1 MSYHSILRNSRAVP
15 PYPVLYN
22 FHKFNAQCSFQEGEE
37 GAKGR
42 KGEGG
47 GSQGRGRGFPI
58 IIFSR
63 PNVPL
68 AFSSNQL
75 FLFVVLEKKK
85 DLFPICNHPTK
96 GMTGKSTE
104 KIPLFPRLK
113 VWQFS
118 STCSE

>member
-1 MSYHSILRNSRAVP
+1 MSYLSILRNSRAVP
-15 PYPVLYN
+15 PYSVLYN
-22 FHKFNAQCSFQEGEE
+22 FHKFNVQCSFQEGEE

-42 KGEGG
+42 EGEGG
-47 GSQGRGRGFPI
+47 GARAREGVSYYHILSPKPPLSFQQRSI
-58 IIFSR
+58 ISLCR
-63 PNVPL
+63 L
-68 AFSSNQL
+68 G
-75 FLFVVLEKKK
+75 EKK

>member
-22 FHKFNAQCSFQEGEE
+22 FHKFNVQCSFQEGEE

-47 GSQGRGRGFPI
+47 GRGSREGVSYYHILSPKPPLSFQQQSI
-58 IIFSR
+58 ISLCR
-63 PNVPL
+63 L
-68 AFSSNQL
+68 G
-75 FLFVVLEKKK
+75 EKK

>member
-22 FHKFNAQCSFQEGEE
+22 FHKFNVQCSFQEGEE

-47 GSQGRGRGFPI
+47 AEVRGRGFPI

-63 PNVPL
+63 PNLLL

-75 FLFVVLEKKK
+75 FLFVVLEKKR
-85 DLFPICNHPTK
+85 ICFQ
-96 GMTGKSTE
+96 SAI
-104 KIPLFPRLK
+104 IPPR
-113 VWQFS
+113 
-118 STCSE
+118 E

>member
-47 GSQGRGRGFPI
+47 GGEPRAREGVSYYHILSPKPPLSFQQQSI
-58 IIFSR
+58 ISLCR
-63 PNVPL
+63 L
-68 AFSSNQL
+68 G
-75 FLFVVLEKKK
+75 EKKGSVSNLRSSHQGNEGK
-85 DLFPICNHPTK
+85 IYRENSTFPET
-96 GMTGKSTE
+96 
-104 KIPLFPRLK
+104 
-113 VWQFS
+113 
-118 STCSE
+118 

>member
-47 GSQGRGRGFPI
+47 GEPRAREGVSYYHILSPKRPLSFQQQSI
-58 IIFSR
+58 ISLCR
-63 PNVPL
+63 L
-68 AFSSNQL
+68 G
-75 FLFVVLEKKK
+75 EKKGSVSNLQSSHQGNDGK
-85 DLFPICNHPTK
+85 IYRENSTFPET
-96 GMTGKSTE
+96 
-104 KIPLFPRLK
+104 
-113 VWQFS
+113 
-118 STCSE
+118 

>member
-47 GSQGRGRGFPI
+47 G
-58 IIFSR
+58 
-63 PNVPL
+63 
-68 AFSSNQL
+68 
-75 FLFVVLEKKK
+75 
-85 DLFPICNHPTK
+85 
-96 GMTGKSTE
+96 
-104 KIPLFPRLK
+104 
-113 VWQFS
+113 
-118 STCSE
+118 

>member
-47 GSQGRGRGFPI
+47 GPRAREGVSYYHILSPKPPLSFQQQSI
-58 IIFSR
+58 ISLCR
-63 PNVPL
+63 L
-68 AFSSNQL
+68 G
-75 FLFVVLEKKK
+75 EKKGSVSNLQSSHQGNDGK
-85 DLFPICNHPTK
+85 IYRENSTFPET
-96 GMTGKSTE
+96 
-104 KIPLFPRLK
+104 
-113 VWQFS
+113 
-118 STCSE
+118 

>member
-47 GSQGRGRGFPI
+47 GPRAREGVSYYHILSPKPPLSFQQQSI
-58 IIFSR
+58 ISLCR
-63 PNVPL
+63 L
-68 AFSSNQL
+68 G
-75 FLFVVLEKKK
+75 EKKGSVSNLQLSHQGNDGK
-85 DLFPICNHPTK
+85 IYRENSTFPET
-96 GMTGKSTE
+96 
-104 KIPLFPRLK
+104 
-113 VWQFS
+113 
-118 STCSE
+118 

>member
-15 PYPVLYN
+15 LYPVLYN
-22 FHKFNAQCSFQEGEE
+22 FHKFNVQCSFQEGEE

-42 KGEGG
+42 EGEGG
-47 GSQGRGRGFPI
+47 GARAREGVSYYHILLPKPPLSFQQQSI
-58 IIFSR
+58 ISLCR
-63 PNVPL
+63 L
-68 AFSSNQL
+68 G
-75 FLFVVLEKKK
+75 EKK
-85 DLFPICNHPTK
+85 DMFPICNHPTK

>member
-47 GSQGRGRGFPI
+47 GAKGEVGGFLL
-58 IIFSR
+58 SYS
-63 PNVPL
+63 L
-68 AFSSNQL
+68 AQTSS
-75 FLFVVLEKKK
+75 
-85 DLFPICNHPTK
+85 
-96 GMTGKSTE
+96 
-104 KIPLFPRLK
+104 
-113 VWQFS
+113 
-118 STCSE
+118 

>member
-22 FHKFNAQCSFQEGEE
+22 FHKFNVQCSFQEGEE

-42 KGEGG
+42 EGEGG
-47 GSQGRGRGFPI
+47 GERGRGRGFPI

-63 PNVPL
+63 PNLLL

-75 FLFVVLEKKK
+75 FLFVVLEKKR
-85 DLFPICNHPTK
+85 ICFQ
-96 GMTGKSTE
+96 SAI
-104 KIPLFPRLK
+104 IPPR
-113 VWQFS
+113 
-118 STCSE
+118 E